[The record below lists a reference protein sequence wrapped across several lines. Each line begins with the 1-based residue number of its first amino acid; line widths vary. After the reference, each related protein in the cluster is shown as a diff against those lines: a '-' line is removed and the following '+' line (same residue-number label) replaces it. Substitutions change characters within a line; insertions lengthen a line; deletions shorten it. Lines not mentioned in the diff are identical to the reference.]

1 MLAVA
6 CCKIWGSGSVRSII
20 IIIIIPR
27 TTDTN
32 GDGLTF
38 IGAGTAIA
46 GIAVEIPDFGVVLRA
61 LSAAIPVSVSL

>member
-1 MLAVA
+1 MHTFITKLTSFFGLY
-6 CCKIWGSGSVRSII
+6 CH
-20 IIIIIPR
+20 
-27 TTDTN
+27 